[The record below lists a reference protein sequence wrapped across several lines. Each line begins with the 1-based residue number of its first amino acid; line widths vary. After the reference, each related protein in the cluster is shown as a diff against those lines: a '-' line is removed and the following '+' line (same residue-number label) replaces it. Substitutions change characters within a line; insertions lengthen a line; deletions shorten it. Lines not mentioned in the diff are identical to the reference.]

1 MKIPDK
7 GQLKTAIIELQI
19 LVDHQNLISVRN
31 LRPNE
36 IHYDR
41 VRRWA
46 DFLSEYPESR
56 EKGIWTIILSI
67 QSIRRKLMSA
77 DSTISKETL
86 INSREGEGTVLRE
99 AQNRPQP
106 LMNQCITERPRI
118 SVILPVWNPGPG
130 IDRCIASLRCQTIQ
144 DIEMIFVDDRGTD
157 DAMEKIQ
164 AAAAEDPRIRIL
176 ENPENMGAGPSRN
189 RGIEA
194 AKGDFLSFIDPDD
207 YIAPDFYE
215 RLYTK
220 AISGDYDIAKGIRIK
235 VDSESGD
242 SSIQEM
248 NDNIQKGLN
257 RNIPLFVLF
266 SSQHQAAIYK
276 KELFY
281 DKKVRYGKSRNE
293 EDVTFLLTVCKK
305 ARNIIFDD
313 DAVYY
318 YSVRPG
324 SQTAA
329 FTEQR
334 CRNDLESLSEKIDFL
349 LSGNMDVF
357 DYRYLSGKISYYI
370 SIICYA
376 ISVNSLSYEQ
386 ETELVNFLRQQI
398 IRIPDPNQIKKAKVE
413 LRILMDYQKLIPVS
427 NLRPNEFHYDRVR
440 RWVDFLSEHPEIK
453 EKRIWTG
460 FDFALVDVIF
470 PKAKTS
476 GKPYFFG
483 RRYFSFMRKQIGRL
497 TGRQR
502 RLMLCYSS
510 PALKRAKK
518 IIYQL
523 MRFGEK

>member
-1 MKIPDK
+1 MSDTKM
-7 GQLKTAIIELQI
+7 TA
-19 LVDHQNLISVRN
+19 
-31 LRPNE
+31 
-36 IHYDR
+36 
-41 VRRWA
+41 
-46 DFLSEYPESR
+46 
-56 EKGIWTIILSI
+56 
-67 QSIRRKLMSA
+67 
-77 DSTISKETL
+77 
-86 INSREGEGTVLRE
+86 
-99 AQNRPQP
+99 
-106 LMNQCITERPRI
+106 I
-118 SVILPVWNPGPG
+118 SVIIPVYNVGPYIG
-130 IDRCIASLRCQTIQ
+130 PCIESLKKQSFR
-144 DIEMIFVDDRGTD
+144 DLEFIFVDDCSTD
-157 DAMEKIQ
+157 NSAVIIEDFART
-164 AAAAEDPRIRIL
+164 DPRVRIIRNT
-176 ENPENMGAGPSRN
+176 ENLGSGPSRN

-194 AKGDFLSFIDPDD
+194 AKGAYLSFIDPDD

-215 RLYTK
+215 RLYAK
-220 AISGDYDIAKGIRIK
+220 AILGNYDIAKGIRIK

-242 SSIQEM
+242 SFIQEM
-248 NDNIQKGLN
+248 NDNIRKGLK
-257 RNIPLFVLF
+257 RRIPLFVLF
-266 SSQHQAAIYK
+266 SWQHQTAIYK
-276 KELFY
+276 KNLFE
-281 DKKVRYGKSRNE
+281 DNSVRYGRSRNGQ
-293 EDVTFLLTVCKK
+293 DVTFLLIVCKK

-386 ETELVNFLRQQI
+386 EAELVNFLRQQI

-453 EKRIWTG
+453 DRKIWIKVNY
-460 FDFALVDVIF
+460 ALVDVIF
-470 PKAKTS
+470 PNANTS
-476 GKPYFFG
+476 GKPYFIG
-483 RRYFSFMRKQIGRL
+483 RRYFAFMWKQIGRL
-497 TGRQR
+497 SRRQR
-502 RLMLCYSS
+502 RLMLRYSL

>member
-1 MKIPDK
+1 
-7 GQLKTAIIELQI
+7 
-19 LVDHQNLISVRN
+19 
-31 LRPNE
+31 
-36 IHYDR
+36 
-41 VRRWA
+41 
-46 DFLSEYPESR
+46 
-56 EKGIWTIILSI
+56 
-67 QSIRRKLMSA
+67 MSA
-77 DSTISKETL
+77 DSTISE
-86 INSREGEGTVLRE
+86 N
-99 AQNRPQP
+99 
-106 LMNQCITERPRI
+106 PRI

-130 IDRCIASLRCQTIQ
+130 IDRCISSLRGQTLQ

-157 DAMEKIQ
+157 DAVEKIR

-194 AKGDFLSFIDPDD
+194 AKGAYLSFIDPDD

-220 AISGDYDIAKGIRIK
+220 AISGDYDIAKGIRITAAL
-235 VDSESGD
+235 ESGD

-248 NDNIQKGLN
+248 NEKIQKGLKQG
-257 RNIPLFVLF
+257 IPLFTLF
-266 SSQHQAAIYK
+266 SSQHTTAIYRK
-276 KELFY
+276 NLFE
-281 DKKVRYGKSRNE
+281 DKQVRYGKSRID

-386 ETELVNFLRQQI
+386 EAELVNFLRQQI

-453 EKRIWTG
+453 DRKIWIKVNY
-460 FDFALVDVIF
+460 ALVDVIF
-470 PKAKTS
+470 PNANTS
-476 GKPYFFG
+476 GKPYFIG
-483 RRYFSFMRKQIGRL
+483 RRYFAFMWKQIGRL
-497 TGRQR
+497 SRRQR
-502 RLMLCYSS
+502 RLMLRYSL